1 MKIFQFN
8 FIKSITYI
16 LALTAISLNTYAQ
29 TCRTVNIPATTPDSR
44 FELISGG
51 AEVKDMV
58 TGLIWQRCSIG
69 QTWDGNT
76 CTGTATTHTWQQA
89 LTVAKNLG
97 NGYRLPNIKE
107 LKSIVERQCY
117 EPSINLNI
125 FPNIPKKTEQI
136 GSNKPFV
143 SWGQYWTSS
152 PYDNGKIT
160 SWTITFSGGNVNSS
174 LKYIGYHVRAVR
186 SE

>member
-1 MKIFQFN
+1 MQQQFFNTN
-8 FIKSITYI
+8 FMVKTFACNLI
-16 LALTAISLNTYAQ
+16 LATANLAHAQ
-29 TCRTVNIPATTPDSR
+29 TCKTDSIPATTPDNR
-44 FELISGG
+44 FEIIGHGS
-51 AEVKDMV
+51 EVKDKV

-117 EPSINLNI
+117 NSMINRKI
-125 FPNIPKKTEQI
+125 FPNTL
-136 GSNKPFV
+136 SN
-143 SWGQYWTSS
+143 WYWSSS
-152 PYDNGKIT
+152 PYVQHSGYAWGVKFHGGYDGNGFNKNY
-160 SWTITFSGGNVNSS
+160 SH
-174 LKYIGYHVRAVR
+174 YVRAVR